1 VLVLIGRGGSKPSRR
16 RWQRTGKA
24 GTWSKIKLNDKKRK
38 AVTTQFVLDIKHDA
52 EGNMT
57 RYKARLVAQGFNQVP
72 GRDLDETWAPVLNPA
87 TTRSLFAVAA
97 STEWEVHHADINT
110 AFLNAKSDKEM
121 YIKLPDGV
129 HPKGLEEMCR
139 LNLALYG
146 TNQARRLRAP
156 ANGAAAADGGGDS
169 AVATRRRCLGADG
182 HRRATA
188 GRRRR
193 WPVPRWRAAPTAR
206 WRRGAPPQHVFLVW
220 LVACQSSGLLT

>member
-121 YIKLPDGV
+121 YIKLSDGV
-129 HPKGLEEMCR
+129 ESGEPEDVRR
-139 LNLALYG
+139 LNLAMYG
-146 TNQARRLRAP
+146 TKHARRLRGISL
-156 ANGAAAADGGGDS
+156 ND
-169 AVATRRRCLGADG
+169 
-182 HRRATA
+182 
-188 GRRRR
+188 
-193 WPVPRWRAAPTAR
+193 
-206 WRRGAPPQHVFLVW
+206 
-220 LVACQSSGLLT
+220 